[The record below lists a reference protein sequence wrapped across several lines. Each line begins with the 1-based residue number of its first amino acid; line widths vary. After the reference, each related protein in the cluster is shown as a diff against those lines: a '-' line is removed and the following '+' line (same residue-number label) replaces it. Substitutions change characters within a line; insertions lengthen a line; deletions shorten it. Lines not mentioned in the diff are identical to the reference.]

1 LWLALSQSVGGGK
14 VTHIICRA
22 TPCIFWEQ
30 GVCGAEEIEYELDEG
45 CLTFQDMGDLELQ
58 EDDDED
64 LDWEDDSD
72 ASLFAKDDKDGGW
85 DDDGD
90 WDDDY
95 DL

>member
-1 LWLALSQSVGGGK
+1 M
-14 VTHIICRA
+14 THIICRA

-30 GVCGAEEIEYELDEG
+30 GVCSAEEIEYEMDEG

-72 ASLFAKDDKDGGW
+72 ESPFADSDQ
-85 DDDGD
+85 DDDWEEEGD

-95 DL
+95 NL